1 MIRLLSAA
9 LLLVSF
15 SAAITLEE
23 IDPKVPSR
31 AKNFLIWQYLQQ
43 DITPAQADRAFYQI
57 RDVDRKLFFAY
68 AEKSSDAVVKH
79 TAKCM
84 KLTGSD
90 IIKMQDHDCI
100 RAAMAPHKVA
110 ALTLK
115 ERQKLLQDFNGE
127 EEETWLKMLA
137 DDSLSEHLESYDPK
151 LYLHIGNSAGR
162 TFRQKNFNRR
172 LSDSYMEQLSKSPG
186 FSTFVLLVATDPKM
200 DKLHHAL
207 TVLDGDGIDA
217 QTNFFLAL
225 NQLRFGQKNSALR
238 HLAIVYK
245 KSYFRMQKDKALF
258 WMYQITGDP
267 EPIRVLSKSFDL
279 NIYSLYAKE
288 LTQTVID
295 NYYTILKTID
305 EPTTIDLKNPFVWL
319 DLLETINNTPKDKL
333 FELAG
338 QYKSRELLPLQSFIV
353 ERAYNYR
360 IQNYITPYAESMIQ
374 LSNDDK
380 ALMLSLM
387 RQESRFIPSA
397 LSTSYALG
405 VMQLMPFLVKS
416 LDKDAKKPRESLSQ
430 MFEPER
436 NIAYATRHIEWLQK
450 SLYHPLFIAYAYN
463 GGIGFTKRHLLGGTF
478 RKGKY
483 EPFFSMEMMANSQ
496 SREYGKKVLAN
507 YVIYKRIYGEAVSIL
522 HLFDTLTQP
531 SHTDRFR
538 K

>member
-1 MIRLLSAA
+1 VIRQLLAL

-15 SAAITLEE
+15 GSAVTLED
-23 IDPKVPSR
+23 IDSKVPSR
-31 AKNFLIWQYLQQ
+31 AKNFLIWQYFQQ
-43 DITPAQADRAFYQI
+43 DITPEQADRAFYQI
-57 RDVDRKLFFAY
+57 RNVDRKLFFAY
-68 AEKSSDAVVKH
+68 ADKSDDPVVKY
-79 TAKCM
+79 TARCM

-90 IIKMQDHDCI
+90 ITGVNDHDCVRI
-100 RAAMAPHKVA
+100 ALAPHKIA

-115 ERQKLLQDFNGE
+115 ERQKFLRDFKGE
-127 EEETWLKMLA
+127 DEEPWLEMLA
-137 DDSLSEHLESYDPK
+137 DDSLAEHLESYDPK
-151 LYLHIGNSAGR
+151 LYLRISNSAGR
-162 TFRQKNFNRR
+162 TFRQKNLNRR
-172 LSDSYMEQLSKSPG
+172 LSQSYMEKLSKSPG

-207 TVLDGDGIDA
+207 TLLDGDGIDP

-267 EPIRVLSKSFDL
+267 EPIRVLSRSFDL

-288 LTQTVID
+288 LTDTVID
-295 NYYTILKTID
+295 NYYTILKTVD
-305 EPTTIDLKNPFVWL
+305 EPAAIDLKDPFVWH
-319 DLLETINNTPKDKL
+319 DLLDMINKTPKDKL

-338 QYKSRELLPLQSFIV
+338 QYKNRELLPLQSFIV

-360 IQNYITPYAESMIQ
+360 IQNYITPYVGSMKQ

-380 ALMLSLM
+380 ALILSLM

-397 LSTSYALG
+397 LSSSYALG
-405 VMQLMPFLVKS
+405 VMQLMPFLVRS
-416 LDKDAKKPRESLSQ
+416 LDKDAEKPRNSLFE
-430 MFEPER
+430 MFEPKR
-436 NIAYATRHIEWLQK
+436 NIAYASRHIRWLKK

-478 RKGKY
+478 RSGKY

-507 YVIYKRIYGEAVSIL
+507 YVIYKKIYGEAVSIL